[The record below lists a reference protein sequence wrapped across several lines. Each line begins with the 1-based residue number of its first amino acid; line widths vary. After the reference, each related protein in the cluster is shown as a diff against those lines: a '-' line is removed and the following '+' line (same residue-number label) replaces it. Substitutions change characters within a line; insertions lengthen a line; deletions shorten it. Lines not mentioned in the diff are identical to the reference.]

1 MKNWEDQPQNWQK
14 HCVTMPEYRFSLTF
28 SFLYKDRII
37 DSILIWESTGQR
49 KVVFWHILRSEIL
62 PHWRILQHSFKISQE
77 NFLVEYRNVS
87 CITWSI
93 WQIRVIFMT
102 NYSSDIPARVL
113 NILLKMDDKNGPP
126 TNLRPIVAIARTR
139 LKLIHNSLFTNS
151 KMCLRIFVCF
161 ISIFRLS
168 KLCS

>member
-1 MKNWEDQPQNWQK
+1 MKNGEDQLQNWQK
-14 HCVTMPEYRFSLTF
+14 HCVKMPEYRFSLTF

-49 KVVFWHILRSEIL
+49 KLVFWHILRSEIL
-62 PHWRILQHSFKISQE
+62 PHWRILQHSFKIPKE
-77 NFLVEYRNVS
+77 NFLVEY
-87 CITWSI
+87 ITWSI

-113 NILLKMDDKNGPP
+113 NILLKMNDKNGPH
-126 TNLRPIVAIARTR
+126 TNLRPIVAIASTR

-151 KMCLRIFVCF
+151 KMYLRISVCF

-168 KLCS
+168 KFCS